1 MLRFGTRL
9 RSHRTSIRFKD
20 RRDEGKLSQFTLDFL
35 DALATGAGVK
45 HVVVTS
51 TSRTALEQ
59 ARVMYDKLAT
69 GKVDS
74 YRAPGQAVQRVG
86 RQGIDAGQG
95 RSSIVEQ
102 MVTEIEKVGLV
113 NVSQHAGVHGLDVCD
128 LGISTIEPKQRGQ
141 FVSLARTYY
150 GWPIYKF
157 GHPHGPKPGTRFE
170 FRDHGCFHLAVMQPE
185 EIDRIRATA

>member
-59 ARVMYDKLAT
+59 ARAMYDKLAT

-95 RSSIVEQ
+95 RSTRSVTRTGRSPVRAASSGTTAASIWPRCSRRRPTGSGRQPEPSHFGCQ
-102 MVTEIEKVGLV
+102 ITYHFLTGFS
-113 NVSQHAGVHGLDVCD
+113 VSQVPL
-128 LGISTIEPKQRGQ
+128 K
-141 FVSLARTYY
+141 
-150 GWPIYKF
+150 PI
-157 GHPHGPKPGTRFE
+157 GMTKPSP
-170 FRDHGCFHLAVMQPE
+170 MP
-185 EIDRIRATA
+185 